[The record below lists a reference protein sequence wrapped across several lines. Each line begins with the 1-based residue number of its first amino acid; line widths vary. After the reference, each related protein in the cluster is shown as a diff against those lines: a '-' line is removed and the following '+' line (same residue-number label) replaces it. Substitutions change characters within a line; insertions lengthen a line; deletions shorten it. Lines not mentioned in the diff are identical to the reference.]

1 MFSLSNVICYFICN
15 NSELQKACGFTKSS
29 LYAIHPLMR
38 QTVRKGATREKKK
51 YLNVVEFRD
60 KSTGN
65 IDKIVGVASAGGL
78 CQAPVFESFYDINAP
93 GLLRAHQEDCLAV
106 SL

>member
-1 MFSLSNVICYFICN
+1 
-15 NSELQKACGFTKSS
+15 
-29 LYAIHPLMR
+29 MR
-38 QTVRKGATREKKK
+38 QTVSKGATREKKK
-51 YLNVVEFRD
+51 YLNVVEYRD

-65 IDKIVGVASAGGL
+65 IDKLVGIASAGGL
-78 CQAPVFESFYDINAP
+78 CQAPVFDSVHDLNAP